1 MIIIC
6 TDDVSKLLWDISQST
21 TEAVQNECQGVVDL
35 NDANTFLALL
45 DPILRVALIHG
56 SLIGK
61 HHLKDKVYKT
71 LGYFAI
77 TSTAAVGKF

>member
-1 MIIIC
+1 MYQNYSGIYH
-6 TDDVSKLLWDISQST
+6 ISQST
-21 TEAVQNECQGVVDL
+21 TGAVQNECQGVVDL

-45 DPILRVALIHG
+45 DPILRVALIHR
-56 SLIGK
+56 SLIGR

-71 LGYFAI
+71 LEYFAL